1 MNVEGAVTFSGM
13 GAKQVNIVLLLWHSI
28 SLI

>member
-1 MNVEGAVTFSGM
+1 MNVEDAVTFSGM
-13 GAKQVNIVLLLWHSI
+13 GDKQVNIVLSLWHSI

>member
-13 GAKQVNIVLLLWHSI
+13 GDKQVSIILLLWHSI
-28 SLI
+28 SLF